1 MGPVFTDLPLVK
13 DGDEIGILNGGQAV
27 GYDQHGPSFHQA
39 VQRLLHQVLILS
51 IQGTVTDKA
60 THRRKQRSRSCLHA
74 YTRCHDAL
82 PPGHTHT
89 HKIH

>member
-1 MGPVFTDLPLVK
+1 MCPVFTDLPLVK

-51 IQGTVTDKA
+51 IQGTGCFIKEKNFGVLK
-60 THRRKQRSRSCLHA
+60 KE
-74 YTRCHDAL
+74 
-82 PPGHTHT
+82 
-89 HKIH
+89 K